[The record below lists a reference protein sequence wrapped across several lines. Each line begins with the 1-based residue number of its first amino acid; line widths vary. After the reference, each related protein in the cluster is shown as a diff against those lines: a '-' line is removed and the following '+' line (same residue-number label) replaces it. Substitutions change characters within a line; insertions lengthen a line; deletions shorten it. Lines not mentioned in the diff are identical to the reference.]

1 MELRELAINEMKK
14 VKYNKV
20 IVEAGKNGWFVKQ
33 TGKPCEIF
41 VRWESLIKRLEE
53 ELTSK

>member
-53 ELTSK
+53 ELTTK